1 MIPKNENIND
11 IELVHYPTE
20 TYNLDLNKERILKY
34 VDGIEAM
41 KQYIYKVLMTDRY
54 RHEIYDWNYGF
65 EIEDLI
71 GKPLILVKAK
81 LPNRITD
88 ALITDDRILSVHS
101 FTFPTPTADKKTTLC
116 VNFIVETI
124 YGTIQAE
131 KEVNI

>member
-1 MIPKNENIND
+1 MIPKNENISD
-11 IELVHYPTE
+11 IELVNYPTE

-34 VDGIEAM
+34 VDGIGAM

-65 EIEDLI
+65 EIDDLI

-81 LPNRITD
+81 IPNRITD
-88 ALITDDRILSVHS
+88 ALITDDRILSVHG
-101 FTFPTPTADKKTTLC
+101 FTFPTPTTDKKTTLC
-116 VNFIVETI
+116 VNFTVETI

-131 KEVNI
+131 KEVNM